1 MNASSTPGATLK
13 LDREQVGKAAEVHD
27 GFWIIATRHHP
38 GGGKKMPEINNRCLI
53 FRLEE
58 QGKPLL
64 LVVNGVE
71 PSVIPEVKKLEQ
83 QTGLTVRY
91 IVSPGG
97 GHHLMLEPWQ
107 QAFEDATLLLPPAR
121 IPRTANGQKLL
132 ALPRVK
138 TLEPGAPLAQ
148 FKGQLDAVL
157 FDGLLGLRDH
167 QSPFEGAKENFVNMM
182 KMMWAMMTVN
192 DPVDE
197 LWLHHVPSG
206 TVIGG
211 ENLGW
216 MFPKDEHAKL
226 PGMFRM
232 MMEAEKVYVMK
243 ARKVGDRDK
252 VAAHWR
258 TILSW
263 PAKVVM
269 TYHDTPGYA
278 FVGDGRQALREA
290 VKAVGQVSEQ

>member
-1 MNASSTPGATLK
+1 MTTSSTQPANLEIG
-13 LDREQVGKAAEVHD
+13 REQVGKAAQVYE

-38 GGGKKMPEINNRCLI
+38 GGATKMPEINNRCLV

-64 LVVNGVE
+64 LVVNAVE
-71 PSVIPEVKKLEQ
+71 PSVIPEVKKLEAE
-83 QTGLTVRY
+83 TGLTVRY
-91 IVSPGG
+91 VVSPGG
-97 GHHLMLEPWQ
+97 GHHLMMHRWHE
-107 QAFEDATLLLPPAR
+107 AFGDATLLLPPQR
-121 IPRTANGQKLL
+121 IPRTANGQRLL
-132 ALPRVK
+132 KLPRVK
-138 TLEPGAPLAQ
+138 ILDATEPLAQ

-167 QSPFEGAKENFVNMM
+167 QSVFEGAQEGFANTM
-182 KMMWAMMTVN
+182 KMMWMMMTVD

-216 MFPKDEHAKL
+216 MFPKDEFAKL

-232 MMEAEKVYVMK
+232 MMQADKVYVMK
-243 ARKVGDRDK
+243 ARKVGDRER
-252 VAAHWR
+252 VAAHWQK
-258 TILSW
+258 ILSW

-269 TYHDTPGYA
+269 TYHDPPGYA
-278 FVGDGRQALREA
+278 FMGDGRAALDAAARA
-290 VKAVGQVSEQ
+290 VKQVGD